1 MFSKPHPKSIVGLG
15 LLLGLIS
22 SGVIGCTSTNAERPV
37 NLQLYQKWQLQ
48 PGDRV
53 MGYTVTS
60 GLGDISIALR
70 GRRVYAPFNGSI
82 RPSGKQDGCVFFV
95 STEVP
100 AYMFRLCGLKQ
111 PKLGTVQQGEAIA
124 RSDMLVFAA
133 LRKQPSGN
141 WAMVEPSVNMLE
153 RMLEDAN

>member
-1 MFSKPHPKSIVGLG
+1 MVSKPYSKSIVGLG
-15 LLLGLIS
+15 LQVGLIS
-22 SGVIGCTSTNAERPV
+22 IGVIGCASPDAERPV
-37 NLQLYQKWQLQ
+37 NLQLYQQWQLQ

-53 MGYTVTS
+53 MGYAVTS
-60 GLGDISIALR
+60 SLGDISIAVG
-70 GRRVYAPFNGSI
+70 GRRVYAPFNGSV

-111 PKLGTVQQGEAIA
+111 PKLGMVRQGEAIA
-124 RSDMLVFAA
+124 RSDTLVFAA

-153 RMLEDAN
+153 RMLKQ